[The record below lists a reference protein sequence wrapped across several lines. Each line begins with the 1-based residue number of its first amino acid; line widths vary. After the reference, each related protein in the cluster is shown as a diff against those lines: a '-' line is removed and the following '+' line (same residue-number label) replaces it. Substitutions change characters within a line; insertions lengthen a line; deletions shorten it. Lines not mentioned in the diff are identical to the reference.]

1 MKKILVT
8 GCAGFIGFH
17 TCKRL
22 LEGGYLVLGIDNLN
36 EYYDV
41 TLKESRLN
49 ILKNFNNFN
58 FIKLDFSD
66 ILDELENYE
75 FDTILHLGAQ
85 AGVRYSLTNPHTYT
99 KYNIEGTLNL
109 LEFARKKGID
119 HFIFASSSSVYGN
132 NKKFPFSESDTV
144 NEPISLYAA
153 TKRAGELMCY
163 TYNKLFGIKCVC
175 LRFFTVYGPYGRPD
189 MAMFKFVNSIL
200 NDKEIELYNYGNMRR
215 DFTFIKDIVDGILKL
230 VEIKLDYEI
239 INLGNSKPVDVKY
252 VLGLIENEL
261 GKKAKV
267 KLVPI
272 QQGDVPA
279 TFSDVSKAKK
289 LLGWEPK
296 VSVEDGVKEFIKWYR
311 EYYQV

>member
-22 LEGGYLVLGIDNLN
+22 LEEGYNVLGIDNLN

-66 ILDELENYE
+66 SLNELENYE
-75 FDTILHLGAQ
+75 FDIILHLGAQ
-85 AGVRYSLTNPHTYT
+85 AGVRYSLTNPHIYT
-99 KYNIEGTLNL
+99 KYNIDGTLNL

-144 NEPISLYAA
+144 NEPISLYAD

-163 TYNKLFGIKCVC
+163 TYNKLFGIKCSC

-189 MAMFKFVNSIL
+189 MAMFRFVDSIL
-200 NDKEIELYNYGNMRR
+200 NNKEIELYNYGNMRR

-230 VEIKLDYEI
+230 IETKLDYEI
-239 INLGNSKPVDVKY
+239 INLGNSKPADVKY

-261 GKKAKV
+261 VKKANV

-279 TFSDVSKAKK
+279 TFSDISKAKE
-289 LLGWEPK
+289 LLDWEPK
-296 VSVEDGVKEFIKWYR
+296 VSVEDGVKEFVKWYR
-311 EYYQV
+311 EYYRV